1 MTKKVILETKTYK
14 KDDIIYSHNDLS
26 DKIYLIESGEVKILS
41 KHGLQLG
48 VLKEGEIFGEVGHII
63 ESGRTVTAIA
73 LTNTL
78 IKVIDEK
85 AIKEKMNNAD
95 PVLSAIIR
103 GLSLRIGDAN
113 DLAEKYWLELNI
125 YKSLKEDWINT
136 NGWRK

>member
-1 MTKKVILETKTYK
+1 MAKKVILETKTYK

>member
-125 YKSLKEDWINT
+125 YKSLKED
-136 NGWRK
+136 

>member
-1 MTKKVILETKTYK
+1 MTKKVIIETKTYN
-14 KDDIIYSHNDLS
+14 KDDVIYSHNDLS
-26 DKIYLIESGEVKILS
+26 NKVYLIESGEVKILS

-63 ESGRTVTAIA
+63 ESPRTVTAIA
-73 LTNTL
+73 INNTL

-113 DLAEKYWLELNI
+113 DLAEKFWLELNI
-125 YKSLKEDWINT
+125 YKSLKED
-136 NGWRK
+136 

>member
-1 MTKKVILETKTYK
+1 MAKKVILETKTYK

-48 VLKEGEIFGEVGHII
+48 VLKEGEIFGEVRHII

-125 YKSLKEDWINT
+125 YKSLKED
-136 NGWRK
+136 

>member
-1 MTKKVILETKTYK
+1 MTKKVIIETKTYK
-14 KDDIIYSHNDLS
+14 KDDVIYSHNDLS
-26 DKIYLIESGEVKILS
+26 NKVYLIESGEVKILS

-48 VLKEGEIFGEVGHII
+48 ILKEGEIFGEVGHII
-63 ESGRTVTAIA
+63 ESPRTVTAIA
-73 LTNTL
+73 INNTL

-113 DLAEKYWLELNI
+113 DLAEKFWLELNI
-125 YKSLKEDWINT
+125 YKSLKED
-136 NGWRK
+136 

>member
-1 MTKKVILETKTYK
+1 MAKKVILETKTYK

-125 YKSLKEDWINT
+125 YKSLKED
-136 NGWRK
+136 

>member
-73 LTNTL
+73 LTNTP

-125 YKSLKEDWINT
+125 YKSLKED
-136 NGWRK
+136 

>member
-1 MTKKVILETKTYK
+1 MTKKVIIETKTYK
-14 KDDIIYSHNDLS
+14 KDDVIYSHNDLS
-26 DKIYLIESGEVKILS
+26 NKVYLIESGEVKILS

-63 ESGRTVTAIA
+63 ESPRTVTAIA
-73 LTNTL
+73 LNNTL

-85 AIKEKMNNAD
+85 AIKEKMNSAD

-113 DLAEKYWLELNI
+113 DLAEKFWLELNI
-125 YKSLKEDWINT
+125 YKSLKED
-136 NGWRK
+136 

>member
-1 MTKKVILETKTYK
+1 MKKKVIIETKTYK
-14 KDDIIYSHNDLS
+14 KDDVIYSHNDLS
-26 DKIYLIESGEVKILS
+26 NKVYLIESGEVKILS

-48 VLKEGEIFGEVGHII
+48 ILKEGEIFGEVGHII
-63 ESGRTVTAIA
+63 ESPRSVTAIA
-73 LTNTL
+73 IDNTL

-113 DLAEKYWLELNI
+113 DLAEKFWLELNI
-125 YKSLKEDWINT
+125 YKSLKED
-136 NGWRK
+136 

>member
-1 MTKKVILETKTYK
+1 MTKKAIIETKTYT
-14 KDDIIYSHNDLS
+14 KDDVIYSHNDLS
-26 DKIYLIESGEVKILS
+26 NKVYLIESGEVKILS

-48 VLKEGEIFGEVGHII
+48 ILKEGEIFGEVGHII
-63 ESGRTVTAIA
+63 ESPRTVTAIA

-85 AIKEKMNNAD
+85 AIKEKMNNSD

-125 YKSLKEDWINT
+125 YKSLKED
-136 NGWRK
+136 

>member
-1 MTKKVILETKTYK
+1 MTKKVIIETKTYN
-14 KDDIIYSHNDLS
+14 KDDVIYSHNDLS
-26 DKIYLIESGEVKILS
+26 NKVYLIESGEVKILS

-48 VLKEGEIFGEVGHII
+48 ILKEGEIFGEVGHII
-63 ESGRTVTAIA
+63 ESPRTVTAIA
-73 LTNTL
+73 INNTL

-113 DLAEKYWLELNI
+113 DLAEKFWLELNI
-125 YKSLKEDWINT
+125 YKSLKED
-136 NGWRK
+136 

>member
-14 KDDIIYSHNDLS
+14 KDAIIYSHNDLS

-125 YKSLKEDWINT
+125 YKSLKED
-136 NGWRK
+136 

>member
-1 MTKKVILETKTYK
+1 MTKKVIIETKTYK
-14 KDDIIYSHNDLS
+14 KDDVIYSHNDLS
-26 DKIYLIESGEVKILS
+26 NKVYLIESGEVKILS

-48 VLKEGEIFGEVGHII
+48 ILKEGEIFGEVGHII
-63 ESGRTVTAIA
+63 ESPRTVTAIA
-73 LTNTL
+73 LNNTL

-113 DLAEKYWLELNI
+113 DLAEKFWLELNI
-125 YKSLKEDWINT
+125 YKSLKED
-136 NGWRK
+136 

>member
-1 MTKKVILETKTYK
+1 MTKKVIIETKTYK
-14 KDDIIYSHNDLS
+14 KDDVIYSHNDLS
-26 DKIYLIESGEVKILS
+26 NKVYLIESGEVKILS

-63 ESGRTVTAIA
+63 ESPRTVTAIA
-73 LTNTL
+73 LNNTL

-113 DLAEKYWLELNI
+113 DLAEKFWLELNI
-125 YKSLKEDWINT
+125 YKSLKED
-136 NGWRK
+136 

>member
-1 MTKKVILETKTYK
+1 
-14 KDDIIYSHNDLS
+14 
-26 DKIYLIESGEVKILS
+26 
-41 KHGLQLG
+41 
-48 VLKEGEIFGEVGHII
+48 
-63 ESGRTVTAIA
+63 
-73 LTNTL
+73 
-78 IKVIDEK
+78 
-85 AIKEKMNNAD
+85 MNNAD